1 MSKRRGPS
9 GPDLKRQKATRILV
23 IMIVVIMTLGS
34 LVGVIYINKFLGKVN
49 RTSTDPDSVVAA
61 SQETFEQDAK
71 NQADTASSSAVKNML
86 KDVEVM
92 QDDAVKNYLLIGQD
106 ERSTQS
112 ERQRS
117 DSMIICS
124 INCRTK
130 KIILTSLMRDMYVS
144 IPGYSDNRLNAT
156 YQLGGMELL
165 DETIEMNFGVHID
178 GNFEVNFDG
187 FLQAMSVVGNLD
199 ISLTQEEADWLNA
212 HTGYG
217 EADDQAKEEW
227 NLHAGVNSLTPAQA
241 LAYSRTRYVG
251 NSDYDRTERQRKV
264 LMTAFKKIM
273 SEVQDSDDDEKETNL
288 GVIISKIL
296 PYVTTDLDDSEIL
309 SAVKTIVADDITTIE
324 SYRIPTD
331 DGYTNEVINQME
343 VLLPNL
349 PLESAY
355 LQYYIYGGEKP
366 DPDNYSTYSSDSG
379 TQSSTSDGTYAASNG

>member
-23 IMIVVIMTLGS
+23 IMIVVILTLGS
-34 LVGVIYINKFLGKVN
+34 LAGVIYINKFLGKVN

-71 NQADTASSSAVKNML
+71 NQADTASSSVVKEML

-106 ERSTQS
+106 KRSTQS

-165 DETIEMNFGVHID
+165 DETIEENFGVHID

-187 FLQAMSVVGNLD
+187 FLQAMSVIGNLD

-217 EADDQAKEEW
+217 EADDHAKEEW
-227 NLHAGVNSLTPAQA
+227 NLHAGVNSLTPGQA

-264 LMTAFKKIM
+264 LMTAFKKVM

-343 VLLPNL
+343 VLLPNF

-366 DPDNYSTYSSDSG
+366 DPDNYSMYSSDSG
-379 TQSSTSDGTYAASNG
+379 TQSSTSDSTYAASYG